1 MFVTCF
7 HEFRIYEFF
16 LFSFKTRQD
25 KDFVEIKNG
34 AKTGYF
40 HKKSHFA
47 ALLKENETFLSKI
60 FVDS

>member
-1 MFVTCF
+1 M
-7 HEFRIYEFF
+7 
-16 LFSFKTRQD
+16 FSFKTRQD